1 MSLRRR
7 NKPIAEFSSASIAD
21 IVFLLLIYFM
31 LTSTFVAQ
39 VGLKVDLPKS
49 SSDKPSP
56 AKHSVTVTADGQY
69 AWDQELVEKDEIPRL
84 IREAI
89 AGDVADKTI
98 TLRTDKLVT
107 MEEAAFVISAVA
119 EQGGTIVILTKKGSN

>member
-1 MSLRRR
+1 MSLKRR
-7 NKPIAEFSSASIAD
+7 NKASAEFSSASIAD

-56 AKHSVTVTADGQY
+56 AKPPAPITADGQS
-69 AWDQELVEKDEIPRL
+69 AGAQKIEEKDHIPRL

-89 AGDVADKTI
+89 SGPTDDKTI
-98 TLRTDKLVT
+98 TLRTDRLVT
-107 MEEAAFVISAVA
+107 MEDAAFLISAVA
-119 EQGGTIVILTKKGSN
+119 EEGGTIVILTRKGTQ

>member
-1 MSLRRR
+1 MSLKRR
-7 NKPIAEFSSASIAD
+7 NKASAEFSSASIAD

-56 AKHSVTVTADGQY
+56 AKHSVTITADGQY
-69 AWDQELVEKDEIPRL
+69 AWDQEIVEKDQIPRL

-89 AGDVADKTI
+89 SGPTDDKTI
-98 TLRTDKLVT
+98 TLRTDRLVT
-107 MEEAAFVISAVA
+107 MEDAAFVISAVA
-119 EQGGTIVILTKKGSN
+119 EEGGTIVILTRKGTQ

>member
-56 AKHSVTVTADGQY
+56 AKHSVTITADGQY
-69 AWDQELVEKDEIPRL
+69 AWDQEIVEKDEVPRL

-89 AGDVADKTI
+89 SASETDKTI

-119 EQGGTIVILTKKGSN
+119 EEGGTIVILTKKGSL

>member
-49 SSDKPSP
+49 SSDRPSP
-56 AKHSVTVTADGQY
+56 AKHSVTITADGQY
-69 AWDQELVEKDEIPRL
+69 AWDQEIVERQQIPNL

-89 AGDVADKTI
+89 GGEVEDKVI
-98 TLRTDKLVT
+98 TLRTDKAVV
-107 MEEAAFVISAVA
+107 MEDAAFVISAVA
-119 EQGGTIVILTKKGSN
+119 EQGGTIVILTKKSNL